1 MSVNPFTV
9 SMTLNVWQRIGLFF
23 DSRKC
28 NRTLPFRGTSTPAEE
43 RPKILSSDPADSS
56 YTLLHL
62 LGSQVEMNLWSC
74 GHFDAFGVFPAPREV
89 FDPLVTSRS
98 VPCLRVCEGVK
109 NV

>member
-1 MSVNPFTV
+1 MLTCQFLSLLCCNTFPYVYVAGFASFPDPQPAVPRPMSVNPFTV

-28 NRTLPFRGTSTPAEE
+28 NRTLSFRGTSTPAEE

-62 LGSQVEMNLWSC
+62 LVRLLEAKW
-74 GHFDAFGVFPAPREV
+74 R
-89 FDPLVTSRS
+89 
-98 VPCLRVCEGVK
+98 
-109 NV
+109 